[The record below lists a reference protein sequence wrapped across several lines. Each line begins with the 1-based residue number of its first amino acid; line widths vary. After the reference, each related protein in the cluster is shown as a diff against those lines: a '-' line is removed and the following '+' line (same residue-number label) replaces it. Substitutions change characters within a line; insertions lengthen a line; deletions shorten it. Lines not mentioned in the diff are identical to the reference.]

1 MLHSAVAL
9 SIILGFVSIEFL
21 GLLPGGIV
29 SAGYLAFFLEQPFR
43 VLSTLLLA
51 IVVCYVVK
59 LLQNWLIIYGRRR
72 FMLTVVLSIILSAI
86 IEDNF
91 IYVSG
96 ISQDFR
102 IIGYIIPGLIAN
114 DMQKQGVVKTLLAVL
129 VISMIIFLC
138 MHLGVLTR

>member
-1 MLHSAVAL
+1 
-9 SIILGFVSIEFL
+9 
-21 GLLPGGIV
+21 
-29 SAGYLAFFLEQPFR
+29 
-43 VLSTLLLA
+43 
-51 IVVCYVVK
+51 
-59 LLQNWLIIYGRRR
+59 
-72 FMLTVVLSIILSAI
+72 MLTVVLSIILSAI

>member
-29 SAGYLAFFLEQPFR
+29 SAGYLAFFFEQPYR
-43 VLSTLLLA
+43 VVSTLLLA
-51 IVVCYVVK
+51 IATCYAVK
-59 LLQNWLIIYGRRR
+59 LLQNFLIIYGRRR
-72 FMLTVVLSIILSAI
+72 FMLTVLLSIILSAV
-86 IEDNF
+86 IENNF

-114 DMQKQGVVKTLLAVL
+114 DMQKQGVIKTLLTVL
-129 VISMIIFLC
+129 IISFAIFLC
-138 MHLGVLTR
+138 MHMGVLTR

>member
-21 GLLPGGIV
+21 GFLPGGIV
-29 SAGYLAFFLEQPFR
+29 SAGYLAFFFEQPFR
-43 VLSTLLLA
+43 VVSTLLLA
-51 IVVCYVVK
+51 IVICYAVK
-59 LLQNWLIIYGRRR
+59 ILQNWLIIYGRRR
-72 FMLTVVLSIILSAI
+72 FMLTVVLSIILSAV
-86 IEDNF
+86 IENNF
-91 IYVSG
+91 IYISG

-114 DMQKQGVVKTLLAVL
+114 DMQKQGVIKTLISVL
-129 VISMIIFLC
+129 IISMIIFLC

>member
-29 SAGYLAFFLEQPFR
+29 SAGYLAFFFEQPYR
-43 VLSTLLLA
+43 VVSTLLLA
-51 IVVCYVVK
+51 IATCYAVK
-59 LLQNWLIIYGRRR
+59 LLQNFLIIYGRRR
-72 FMLTVVLSIILSAI
+72 FMLTVLLSIILSAV
-86 IEDNF
+86 IENNF

-114 DMQKQGVVKTLLAVL
+114 DMQKQGV
-129 VISMIIFLC
+129 I
-138 MHLGVLTR
+138 

>member
-1 MLHSAVAL
+1 
-9 SIILGFVSIEFL
+9 
-21 GLLPGGIV
+21 
-29 SAGYLAFFLEQPFR
+29 
-43 VLSTLLLA
+43 
-51 IVVCYVVK
+51 
-59 LLQNWLIIYGRRR
+59 
-72 FMLTVVLSIILSAI
+72 MLTVVLSIIRSAI